1 MFPIWDADSRQRIKE
16 ATLWVEQWKGTLIGS
31 QQEDAPPRNPGFPH
45 AVRGVLLQDIW
56 GGQVGKMQC
65 LQFSPQRYSFML
77 SVVGKNIANPVVASP
92 AVATFKIKVFGVKFD
107 DSLQEL
113 FTTTDLG
120 VEAVSDAVNT
130 ALVLGAQGVN
140 LPVKRTDV
148 QVQLGNPGIDL
159 PFVSF
164 PRAEQNE
171 VDKTVDPPETYTGT
185 WFCTFS
191 GAITNQFKGLTAEIV
206 PVQSYILTSVVPYPV
221 LESLSDRIISVR
233 DIYYRPQ
240 SYPWKVGSIA
250 AAIYFPDSGFGLIGS
265 NFHDMAETA
274 PNQEA

>member
-16 ATLWVEQWKGTLIGS
+16 ATLWVEQWKGTLIS
-31 QQEDAPPRNPGFPH
+31 PPETEVQGRNPGFPH

-77 SVVGKNIANPVVASP
+77 SVVGKNIANPATGSA
-92 AVATFKIKVFGVKFD
+92 AVSTFKIKVFGVKFD

-113 FTTTDLG
+113 FTTTELG
-120 VEAVSDAVNT
+120 VESVSSVVNT
-130 ALVLGAQGVN
+130 ALVLGAQGVS

-148 QVQLGNPGIDL
+148 QVQLGNPSLEL
-159 PFVSF
+159 PFVEY
-164 PRAEQNE
+164 PRATQGEI
-171 VDKTVDPPETYTGT
+171 DKTVDPSETYTGT

-206 PVQSYILTSVVPYPV
+206 PVQNYILTSVVPYPI
-221 LESLSDRIISVR
+221 LEILSERIISVR

-265 NFHDMAETA
+265 NFHDMAPV